1 MVGKNMSEIQNGIV
15 TELLTWQV
23 KSEGRVILDNVSI
36 NISRGHFYGIIG
48 QNGSGKTSLLRHLL
62 KLLPVTQGKVTLD
75 SVSLNCINNRQAALK
90 MSLVPQNTVIESDY
104 TGADIVAMGRTPHK
118 KRFEPENENDRKI
131 IDDSMKKANCYSYRN
146 ENISSLS
153 GGESQRVI
161 IARAIAQQAGYMFLD
176 EPIAHLDIKNQVE
189 LMETL
194 KRLNKDENVTVIA
207 VLHDLNLAAQYCD
220 RLIMMKDGK
229 VYAQGETSK
238 ICNGSNLKNVYG
250 ISFEEVRRADGSI
263 VYMPESAD
271 V

>member
-1 MVGKNMSEIQNGIV
+1 VSKWECGDGYPDIV
-15 TELLTWQV
+15 MLP
-23 KSEGRVILDNVSI
+23 SI
-36 NISRGHFYGIIG
+36 AQIFG
-48 QNGSGKTSLLRHLL
+48 
-62 KLLPVTQGKVTLD
+62 
-75 SVSLNCINNRQAALK
+75 VSLDELVGMQKICSNEEAEKILAQVDENESKGLRAENVAL
-90 MSLVPQNTVIESDY
+90 LHEAV
-104 TGADIVAMGRTPHK
+104 
-118 KRFEPENENDRKI
+118 KRFPNNYMMSAKLAANLFCLESKGEETSKTRSSEAAEIAEYILANCNDRKI